1 MTLPNPPQG
10 PKFAADGLKHLADQI
25 GDALHREKQQQLAV
39 APPSPD
45 NTPPAA
51 NSWPPHGRPGRPR
64 VQAMLDEIMN
74 LEGGL
79 SNNQYDPGGLT
90 NYGVRQQTL
99 DDWHNLSGNPGLVG
113 IPESVRDLTIGQ
125 ARALMRKI
133 FYDHYQLRR
142 INDYDVAHHI
152 FDTLINTSTDY
163 ARDMIYGAIDDVMR
177 RQSLYDEHH
186 APLTDLPSGGVGPQG
201 KDRINWLVDHGF
213 KTAFQDALVD
223 RRRAHAEEQK
233 NYDKLGGL
241 LPRIERFRPPN
252 HPPEGWY
259 E

>member
-1 MTLPNPPQG
+1 MANPPRG

-25 GDALHREKQQQLAV
+25 GDALRRERQQQLAE
-39 APPSPD
+39 APVSSD
-45 NTPPAA
+45 NAEAERTG
-51 NSWPPHGRPGRPR
+51 WPPRGRPGRPR
-64 VQAMLDEIMN
+64 VQAMLDEIMD

-79 SNNQYDPGGLT
+79 SDNSYDAGGLT
-90 NYGVRQQTL
+90 NHGVTQHTL
-99 DDWHNLSGNPGLVG
+99 NDWHNLKGNPGLVG
-113 IPESVRDLTIGQ
+113 IPKSVRDLTVGQ

-142 INDYDVAHHI
+142 IKNYDVAHHI
-152 FDTLINTSTDY
+152 FDTLINTQPDY

-177 RQSLYDEHH
+177 QRGLYDEHH

-201 KDRINWLVDHGF
+201 KDRINWLVDHGY
-213 KTAFQDALVD
+213 KLAFQDALVD

-233 NYDKLGGL
+233 NYDKFPGL

-259 E
+259 W